1 MKKEKKEKTKKLTK
15 KDKKKIATI
24 AVIITV
30 LIVAIIGITI
40 AIINNNEKNKNID
53 PETEF
58 VEIDAEGNKRN
69 ISEKLKETKTFGNM
83 EMNNIELTA
92 KKNVSLLKAN
102 FTNKGE
108 ETEKEK
114 IVTVEILNKK
124 KEVISSFDTVIN
136 KMDPGET
143 IEFSMNI
150 TEDISNAYDLTIKEK
165 Y

>member
-15 KDKKKIATI
+15 KDKKKIAII
-24 AVIITV
+24 AGIITV
-30 LIVAIIGITI
+30 VIVAIIGITI

-69 ISEKLKETKTFGNM
+69 ISKKLKEAKTFGNM

-136 KMDPGET
+136 KMDAGET

>member
-15 KDKKKIATI
+15 KDKKKIAIIAGII
-24 AVIITV
+24 AVVII
-30 LIVAIIGITI
+30 AIIGITI

-69 ISEKLKETKTFGNM
+69 ISKKLKETKTFGNM

-124 KEVISSFDTVIN
+124 KEIISSFDTVIN

-150 TEDISNAYDLTIKEK
+150 TEDISNAYDLTIKKK

>member
-15 KDKKKIATI
+15 KDKKKIAII
-24 AVIITV
+24 AGIITV
-30 LIVAIIGITI
+30 VIVAIIGITI

-69 ISEKLKETKTFGNM
+69 ISKKLKETKTFGNM

-124 KEVISSFDTVIN
+124 KEIISSFDTVIN

>member
-15 KDKKKIATI
+15 KNKKKIAII
-24 AVIITV
+24 AGIITV
-30 LIVAIIGITI
+30 VIVAIIGITI

-69 ISEKLKETKTFGNM
+69 ISKKLKETKTFGNM

-124 KEVISSFDTVIN
+124 KEIISSFDTVIN

>member
-15 KDKKKIATI
+15 KDKKKIAII
-24 AVIITV
+24 AGIITV
-30 LIVAIIGITI
+30 VIIAIIGITI

-69 ISEKLKETKTFGNM
+69 ISKKLKETKTFGNM

-136 KMDPGET
+136 KMNPGET
-143 IEFSMNI
+143 IKFSMNI

>member
-15 KDKKKIATI
+15 KDKKKIAII
-24 AVIITV
+24 AGIITV
-30 LIVAIIGITI
+30 VIVAIIGITI

-69 ISEKLKETKTFGNM
+69 ISKKLKETKTFGNM

>member
-15 KDKKKIATI
+15 IDKKKIAIIAGII
-24 AVIITV
+24 AVVIIAV
-30 LIVAIIGITI
+30 IGITI

-150 TEDISNAYDLTIKEK
+150 TEDISNAYDLRIVEK
-165 Y
+165 F

>member
-15 KDKKKIATI
+15 KDKKKIAII
-24 AVIITV
+24 AGIITV
-30 LIVAIIGITI
+30 IIIAIIGITI

-69 ISEKLKETKTFGNM
+69 ISKKLKETKTFGNM

>member
-15 KDKKKIATI
+15 KDKKKIAIIAGII
-24 AVIITV
+24 AVVII
-30 LIVAIIGITI
+30 AIIGITI

-69 ISEKLKETKTFGNM
+69 ISKKLKETKTFGNM

>member
-15 KDKKKIATI
+15 KNKKKIAII
-24 AVIITV
+24 AGIITV
-30 LIVAIIGITI
+30 IIIAIIGITI
-40 AIINNNEKNKNID
+40 AIINSNEKNKNID

-69 ISEKLKETKTFGNM
+69 ISKKLKETKTFGNM

>member
-15 KDKKKIATI
+15 KDKKKIAII
-24 AVIITV
+24 AGIITIV
-30 LIVAIIGITI
+30 IVAVIGITI

-69 ISEKLKETKTFGNM
+69 ISKKLKETKTFGNM

>member
-15 KDKKKIATI
+15 KDKKKIAII
-24 AVIITV
+24 AGIITV
-30 LIVAIIGITI
+30 VIVAIIGITI

-58 VEIDAEGNKRN
+58 VEIDAEGNRRN
-69 ISEKLKETKTFGNM
+69 ISKKLKETKTFGNM